1 MHLSG
6 YEEIRCFKFNSVS
19 YNQEMTEGNYVYTS
33 KLDQSNKSFFC
44 VEKCVLS
51 GSILRKKKK
60 KRNYFTEGTDE
71 LFCDCIRSMTMLVT

>member
-1 MHLSG
+1 MRLSG

-19 YNQEMTEGNYVYTS
+19 YNQEMTEGNYVYTC

-60 KRNYFTEGTDE
+60 KEIISQRERMNYF
-71 LFCDCIRSMTMLVT
+71 VTVSDQ

>member
-1 MHLSG
+1 MRLSG
-6 YEEIRCFKFNSVS
+6 YEEIRCVKFNSVS
-19 YNQEMTEGNYVYTS
+19 YNQEMTEGNYVYTC

-60 KRNYFTEGTDE
+60 KEIISQRERMNYF
-71 LFCDCIRSMTMLVT
+71 VTVSDQ